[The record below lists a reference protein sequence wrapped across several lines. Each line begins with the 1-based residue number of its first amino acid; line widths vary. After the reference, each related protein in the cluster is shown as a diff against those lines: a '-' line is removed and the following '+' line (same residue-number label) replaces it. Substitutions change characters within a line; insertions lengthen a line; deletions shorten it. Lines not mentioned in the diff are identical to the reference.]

1 VDHGHDVESLGDG
14 VGVSD
19 LLIAPVALVVA
30 VAEDG
35 QRKVGV
41 GVLVGSADV
50 EGAIF
55 RSVVDD
61 QDFALVFL
69 KDSGRNARQ
78 YLDQG

>member
-1 VDHGHDVESLGDG
+1 MDHSNEVKPLGDG
-14 VGVSD
+14 VGVAD
-19 LLIAPVALVVA
+19 LLVPPVALVVG

-50 EGAIF
+50 EGAVF